1 MSALV
6 GSADR
11 DVLLADKRELQQAQQ
26 LVSQLPRSGARFSVL
41 GETGGAPLP
50 VPDELS
56 RIIAQVVH
64 AVAQGG
70 TVTVSAMPKEL
81 TTTAAAKLLGVSRPT
96 LMRMVNAGQL
106 PSHKV
111 GSHTRLLTTDVLQE
125 QRARRQRQLKA
136 FHELRALEDE

>member
-11 DVLLADKRELQQAQQ
+11 DVLLAEQRELQQAQQ
-26 LVSQLPRSGARFSVL
+26 LLSQLPERGARFSVL
-41 GETGGAPLP
+41 GESGEATRQIPA
-50 VPDELS
+50 ELS
-56 RIIAQVVH
+56 TIIARVVQ
-64 AVAQGG
+64 AVARGG

-96 LMRMVNAGQL
+96 LMRMINAGQL

-111 GSHTRLLTTDVLQE
+111 GSHTRLRTADVLEE
-125 QRARRQRQLKA
+125 QRARRQRQLAA